1 MTKEKI
7 HAGSYPAGYIKE
19 LYELEISVLEQ
30 NKILDCITYH
40 LTNDTPDLKKEA
52 DREAVKKKS
61 LLETFRAAFFL
72 CVPCILIIL
81 IISAVTAL
89 FNSVSKELLK
99 NVEAGLAGSIST
111 YYKITVVLCII
122 VCVFVCYMRIM
133 QDRDDAEKNRVILI
147 QNHFQDYKAS
157 LQLQYNIGHQNLIRT
172 NQILEARYNT
182 LDIAHRY
189 RGLVPIASIYQYLS
203 DGRCLTLEEAC
214 DLYERESERDLV
226 ARDID
231 TLEEGQ
237 GRTGENQSKLYN
249 AVTEANHTY
258 VEIRADIQRL
268 ADKAQ
273 IIPPESELRKYNA
286 VISAQLSAENIL

>member
-7 HAGSYPAGYIKE
+7 PAGSYPAGYIKE

-52 DREAVKKKS
+52 GREAVKKKS
-61 LLETFRAAFFL
+61 LSETFRAAFFL

-157 LQLQYNIGHQNLIRT
+157 LQFQYNIGRQNLIRT

-203 DGRCLTLEEAC
+203 DGRCLNLEEAC
-214 DLYERESERDLV
+214 DLYESESEQGLV

-231 TLEEGQ
+231 TLEERQ
-237 GRTGENQSKLYN
+237 GRTGENQSMLYN
-249 AVTEANHTY
+249 AVKEADHTY
-258 VEIRADIQRL
+258 TKIRADIQRL
-268 ADKAQ
+268 ADEAR

-286 VISAQLSAENIL
+286 VISAQLSAENI